1 MIKSLQQIAKDLF
14 ESQEKNN
21 PWHGSKFEIFDKLK
35 NDTSGKAGERF
46 VKQICDE
53 TNISFSY
60 EEDIN
65 AKDGTYDIII
75 LDKKVEIKTARIGV
89 ENNFQHESLRCRGY
103 DYIIFLD
110 ICPNYYYLSIV
121 DINSFG
127 NFKVRHPIFEI
138 KPHLRK
144 ETTGTFKFDLRENTC
159 LKKGIDKRV
168 SIKVE
173 NEDPDKIKDFI
184 IKSII

>member
-1 MIKSLQQIAKDLF
+1 MIKSLQQIVKDLF

-53 TNISFSY
+53 TNVSFSY

-89 ENNFQHESLRCRGY
+89 KNDFQHESLRCRGY

-127 NFKVRHPIFEI
+127 NFIIQHPIFGVA
-138 KPHLRK
+138 PHLRK
-144 ETTGTFKFDLRENTC
+144 ETTGTFKFDLRETTSI
-159 LKKGIDKRV
+159 KKGIEKGV
-168 SIKVE
+168 TIKVE
-173 NEDPDKIKDFI
+173 NESVEEIKQFI
-184 IKSII
+184 IKSIV